1 MGGGTKRK
9 TSTYLLGTEPEG
21 ATAADLDG
29 VDDEINSIKAGFDSL
44 NAQYQATASKYTQ
57 NGIIFPDNTQQTTA
71 ATSNTMVDRPD
82 PAVTNQLSLKASDN
96 SSSVYSLKTLKAGQG
111 LQITTPE
118 NADCLQLGV
127 GLDSSS
133 SVILSNTSPTNPFL
147 DVMIGLNAGEGH
159 NSFNQGKNVCIGGF
173 AGRGGYGKE
182 NLYIGYDAGRYI
194 TGNRNTYIGAKGP
207 SHVNEGNMLRIGGIE
222 YELITGKIGTTDPYI
237 RFNTNHM
244 ELDVTNVPTAYSA
257 TYPDRIW
264 SEGGFLRVGPSKAFF
279 VSVSGGLPTYQ
290 FNTPLFQPE
299 TYIFPSVDSDVASS
313 YDSTTGHVTIP
324 FDGLYLITGRMRS
337 KDYTP
342 AGTEWGVGVHTSN
355 VDGPHFLWHA
365 VNTTSTSF
373 RRTTYPYIRV
383 ARFNAQ
389 DELRMFVYIA
399 PQTPAKYFSAAGMQI
414 LRLSD

>member
-57 NGIIFPDNTQQTTA
+57 
-71 ATSNTMVDRPD
+71 
-82 PAVTNQLSLKASDN
+82 
-96 SSSVYSLKTLKAGQG
+96 
-111 LQITTPE
+111 
-118 NADCLQLGV
+118 
-127 GLDSSS
+127 
-133 SVILSNTSPTNPFL
+133 
-147 DVMIGLNAGEGH
+147 
-159 NSFNQGKNVCIGGF
+159 
-173 AGRGGYGKE
+173 
-182 NLYIGYDAGRYI
+182 
-194 TGNRNTYIGAKGP
+194 
-207 SHVNEGNMLRIGGIE
+207 
-222 YELITGKIGTTDPYI
+222 
-237 RFNTNHM
+237 
-244 ELDVTNVPTAYSA
+244 NVPTAYSA